1 VFLSWISLAEI
12 SAWCWYHDPATCT
25 CHAVTDFT
33 RTFRRLSPRPLE
45 SVTLSSLIF
54 GKTRKWSKA
63 LPLMFIGHMLT
74 GAAHIISFSAAML
87 AHGLRRAART
97 AFKPNLVARTL
108 RQTQQRTLPACSQ
121 LCKYNKYLK
130 LCSNFALEVG
140 FFWEG
145 TRKKA
150 RWLRYWLLY

>member
-1 VFLSWISLAEI
+1 MSCRDRTIHTL
-12 SAWCWYHDPATCT
+12 HTQ
-25 CHAVTDFT
+25 
-33 RTFRRLSPRPLE
+33 TFRDYPQGLLE

-63 LPLMFIGHMLT
+63 LPLMFIGHMVT

-108 RQTQQRTLPACSQ
+108 RQTQQRTLPVCSQ

-145 TRKKA
+145 ARKKA
-150 RWLRYWLLY
+150 RCYYVTGSYISRMGRNLLQNSL